1 MKNEDICLSGCKT
14 YEKSASVYAHR
25 LYVVSMTRQADTF
38 SVNILKRDRKLLSK
52 HENKF
57 KTDEEERRKTK
68 GVTTKQKGIAELFQ

>member
-1 MKNEDICLSGCKT
+1 MKIFAYQDVKPTNKVHQCMLI
-14 YEKSASVYAHR
+14 A
-25 LYVVSMTRQADTF
+25 YVVSMTRQADTF